1 MKNFKNQFN
10 DLYLIRS
17 QNYYSNNM
25 EHNILH
31 PDVIV
36 DTDNLSECSSGGS
49 PKSKRKLSTST
60 DGDSTNYELIEYL
73 KRREKRDEELLRRM
87 DAREERLVN
96 LLERTVVAIEA
107 LAHQKCTYHTT
118 SFDKKDVMEKPLK
131 ICNGSIADAENRSG
145 SGLTIAPVP
154 AVINLDETNIKN

>member
-1 MKNFKNQFN
+1 
-10 DLYLIRS
+10 
-17 QNYYSNNM
+17 M

-36 DTDNLSECSSGGS
+36 DTDNLSECSSAGS
-49 PKSKRKLSTST
+49 RKSKRKLSTST

-87 DAREERLVN
+87 DDREERLVN

-107 LAHQKCTYHTT
+107 LAHKQCTHT
-118 SFDKKDVMEKPLK
+118 KEKIEVTENPTVK
-131 ICNGSIADAENRSG
+131 CNGKVSETATEDDDDDDDD
-145 SGLTIAPVP
+145 
-154 AVINLDETNIKN
+154 DEDTDDKTSEQV